1 MKKSKF
7 LRLVAVLM
15 TVALLLGM
23 LPATALAG
31 GGNELP
37 IQTVLG
43 FSTTPT
49 TITAQNVPAGFQWH
63 FVGETEWYTS
73 LVRSG
78 LYPNTEYK
86 IEYISTANS
95 TPTTKNVTTAASQNH
110 TDRTL
115 IDTSVTDALAYT
127 SYKHSF
133 ELNNDLTLRYYLK
146 ASKYDDYEYT
156 NLRIYVEKQTFEAN
170 SSTYTWTSKV
180 YTSIGKIDDNGT
192 ERYAFS
198 IPGISADEVCNQVC
212 VTLYADKDGK
222 TYITPMEVISLRDI
236 AVQNFGSNA
245 TMNTLIADFLNYC
258 ASSQKYFHTN
268 EDNYANTNLG
278 SYATYMNNA
287 TTGTPTLETC
297 NGTTVLREDETA
309 NVKSYSLDL
318 ASIISLRVNVEFFS
332 TSINKSKVS
341 LHVDYIPTG
350 KTDKTTKI
358 YRLADGDSL
367 FIIKDIP
374 AIDFGCP
381 MEFTIY
387 EGTTPISSTKK
398 NSFENRARS
407 MISSNSTN
415 TLLVNLLYDMVK
427 YSRSAKAYFSN

>member
-23 LPATALAG
+23 LPATALAE

-63 FVGETEWYTS
+63 FAGETEWYTS

-146 ASKYDDYEYT
+146 ASKYDDVGYT
-156 NLRIYVEKQTFEAN
+156 NLRIYVEKQIFAAN
-170 SSTYTWTSKV
+170 ETTCTWTSEV
-180 YTSIGKIDDNGT
+180 YYPLGKIDDAGT
-192 ERYAFS
+192 SRYAFS
-198 IPGISADEVCNQVC
+198 IPGIASSEACNLIC

-222 TYITPMEVISLRDI
+222 TYITPMEVTSLRDV
-236 AVQNFGSNA
+236 ALDNFGSNA
-245 TMNTLIADFLNYC
+245 SLNTLAADFLNYC
-258 ASSQKYFHTN
+258 ASSQKYFHIN
-268 EDNYANTNLG
+268 EANYANENLG
-278 SYATYMNNA
+278 NYASYMTYATSGN
-287 TTGTPTLETC
+287 PTLATH
-297 NGTTVLREDETA
+297 NGVTVDRSATATA
-309 NVKSYSLDL
+309 NVLNYALNLD
-318 ASIISLRVNVEFFS
+318 SKISLRVTAEYLSASV
-332 TSINKSKVS
+332 NKSNVT
-341 LHVDYIPTG
+341 LHVDYIPAG
-350 KTDKTTKI
+350 KTDKITKT
-358 YRLADGDSL
+358 YRLADGNSL
-367 FIIKDIP
+367 FIINDIP
-374 AIDFGCP
+374 AVYFGTP

-398 NSFENRARS
+398 NSIENRARS
-407 MISSNSTN
+407 ITSSSSDP
-415 TLLVNLLYDMVK
+415 LLINMLYDMVK
-427 YSRSAKAYFSN
+427 YSHSAQAYFSN